1 MSHCFISLDV
11 RATRSAARRA
21 SVVASG
27 RQRLLLQPR
36 EPRAG
41 AEPALEELLADP
53 VLHLVMRR
61 DGVSP
66 GELRAVIAAARA
78 RRRAR
83 NSCLCPA

>member
-11 RATRSAARRA
+11 WDREPRATRCAVASPARRA
-21 SVVASG
+21 SDG
-27 RQRLLLQPR
+27 DRWTG
-36 EPRAG
+36 AG

-66 GELRAVIAAARA
+66 AELRAVIAAARA

>member
-1 MSHCFISLDV
+1 MSHCVISLDL
-11 RATRSAARRA
+11 RATRSPARRA
-21 SVVASG
+21 SVVASDG
-27 RQRLLLQPR
+27 DHWT
-36 EPRAG
+36 RAG

-83 NSCLCPA
+83 TSCPCPA